1 ITQLEYPNF
10 FYYGDFQ
17 MVINSWE
24 CQLRRHDEPLV
35 QEFLLENSVA
45 ETDLK
50 KVSGGRYHLF
60 GNARQ
65 GRL

>member
-1 ITQLEYPNF
+1 
-10 FYYGDFQ
+10 
-17 MVINSWE
+17 MAINSWE